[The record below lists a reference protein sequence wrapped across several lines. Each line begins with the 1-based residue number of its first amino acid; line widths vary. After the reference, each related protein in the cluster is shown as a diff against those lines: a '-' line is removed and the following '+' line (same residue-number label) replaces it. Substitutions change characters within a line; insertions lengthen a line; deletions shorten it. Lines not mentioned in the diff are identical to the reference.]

1 MNIEQNITSSNREL
15 LDSIG
20 SVQELETR
28 LSMTDRLPLRHK
40 VWTQI
45 VYIDG
50 GLDNFLSKKR
60 PSISSSR
67 QLSGGGAILNLD
79 GFIGRKRKVKYS
91 GQLAF
96 LPSSVSGIYRI
107 IVISDSAFWNKIAS
121 KFIEHGYPYLVR
133 IFYRQAELKQTL
145 FDFEQSISSKLK
157 IAVTE
162 MTLKEKRII
171 IGGSEK
177 KNKEFDSE
185 RKWTDSSLRKVF
197 SEADERRQWFRSLR
211 LDIMQIGKDATV
223 ATIRVSKHGLIAQD
237 HLYDLCNKNLFPALD
252 KIAYAKTVLFSGRG
266 LRERQYIPANPI
278 AVDYTLDVFNDKKN
292 VRKLASVIKSYPNSS
307 KAIYH
312 GNPYLHVSLADF
324 IDGSSFEIWVL
335 SPRRIILIPQVKA
348 TVPSFEKLVT
358 HIFEKFKE
366 GEVREYANA

>member
-1 MNIEQNITSSNREL
+1 MSIEQHITSNNREL
-15 LDSIG
+15 FDSIG
-20 SVQELETR
+20 SAKELETR
-28 LSMTDRLPLRHK
+28 LSMMSRLPLK
-40 VWTQI
+40 QKIWTQI
-45 VYIDG
+45 VYVDG
-50 GLDNFLSKKR
+50 GLDNYLSKKR
-60 PSISSSR
+60 HNISSLR
-67 QLSGGGAILNLD
+67 QLTGGGAVLNLD
-79 GFIGRKRKVKYS
+79 GLIGRKRKVKYA

-107 IVISDSAFWNKIAS
+107 ISICDSTFWNKIAA
-121 KFIEHGYPYLVR
+121 KFIEHGYPSLVR
-133 IFYRQAELKQTL
+133 IFYRQAELKTTL
-145 FDFEQSISSKLK
+145 FDFEQVTSPKFK

-162 MTLKEKRII
+162 MTLKEKRILL
-171 IGGSEK
+171 GREAK

-185 RKWTDSSLRKVF
+185 RKWTESSLKKVF
-197 SEADERRQWFRSLR
+197 AEAEERRQWFKSLR
-211 LDIMQIGKDATV
+211 LDVMQTGKDTTV
-223 ATIRVSKHGLIAQD
+223 AMIRVSKHGLIAQD
-237 HLYDLCNKNLFPALD
+237 HLYDLCNNFLFPALD
-252 KIAYAKTVLFSGRG
+252 KIAYSKTVLFSGRG

-278 AVDYTLDVFNDKKN
+278 AVDYTVDLFDDKKN

-324 IDGSSFEIWVL
+324 VDGSSFEIWVL
-335 SPRRIILIPQVKA
+335 SPRRIILVPQVKA